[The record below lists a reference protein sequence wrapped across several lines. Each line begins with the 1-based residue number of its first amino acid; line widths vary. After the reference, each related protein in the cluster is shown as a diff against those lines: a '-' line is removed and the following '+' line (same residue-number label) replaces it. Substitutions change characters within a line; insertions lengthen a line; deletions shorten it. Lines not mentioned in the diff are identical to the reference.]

1 MGYTVR
7 VTTVC
12 HGSDSNHIPAAA
24 GPVLVTAGLVV
35 VTARPVVVTK
45 TTHSGVNTVAVVVP
59 IAITVLGTATVAV
72 LILIV
77 WRKVLTI
84 NVLIFYIQ

>member
-24 GPVLVTAGLVV
+24 GVMVTTTDPTTATHAGV
-35 VTARPVVVTK
+35 
-45 TTHSGVNTVAVVVP
+45 SMVAVVVP

-77 WRKVLTI
+77 WRKV
-84 NVLIFYIQ
+84 

>member
-1 MGYTVR
+1 MEVGYTVR

-12 HGSDSNHIPAAA
+12 HGSDSNHIPATA
-24 GPVLVTAGLVV
+24 GVMVTAG
-35 VTARPVVVTK
+35 PVVVTT
-45 TTHSGVNTVAVVVP
+45 TTHAGVNTVAVVVP

-77 WRKVLTI
+77 
-84 NVLIFYIQ
+84 

>member
-1 MGYTVR
+1 MVR

-24 GPVLVTAGLVV
+24 GPVTRTVTAGLVV
-35 VTARPVVVTK
+35 ETARQ
-45 TTHSGVNTVAVVVP
+45 TTHAGVNTVAVVVP

-72 LILIV
+72 VILLV
-77 WRKVLTI
+77 WRKVLTT